1 MSARYWLLKTEPE
14 SFSITDLAESPQ
26 QTTFWDGVRNYQARN
41 FMRDQMQV
49 GDRVLFYHSNAE
61 PPAVVGV
68 AQVASEAYPDH
79 TAWDPTN
86 HHYDPASTRENPVWQ
101 MIDVRF
107 VEAFS
112 EPLSLDLLR
121 NVAGL
126 EKMELLRKGSR
137 LSVQP
142 VSAEEFRIVLAL
154 AHGDLP
160 RPAAASGKKP
170 AAKVAPKK
178 ASARGAAK
186 KVTARSAGKL
196 ASPKKSSVAAK
207 KKAAKAPAVKK
218 AKTKTA
224 GVKRAKSSSAAPR
237 KKN

>member
-1 MSARYWLLKTEPE
+1 
-14 SFSITDLAESPQ
+14 
-26 QTTFWDGVRNYQARN
+26 
-41 FMRDQMQV
+41 MRDQMQV

-68 AQVASEAYPDH
+68 AEVVSEAYPDH

-86 HHYDPASTRENPVWQ
+86 HHYDPASTRDNPVWQ

-142 VSAEEFRIVLAL
+142 VSADEFRIVLAL
-154 AHGDLP
+154 AHGEKP
-160 RPAAASGKKP
+160 RPAVASAKKP

-178 ASARGAAK
+178 VPARPAAK
-186 KVTARSAGKL
+186 KVIASSAGKL
-196 ASPKKSSVAAK
+196 TSPKKSSVAAK
-207 KKAAKAPAVKK
+207 KKATKAPAVKK
-218 AKTKTA
+218 AKAKTA
-224 GVKRAKSSSAAPR
+224 KAASVNRANSASAAPR
-237 KKN
+237 KKK